1 MNDVTVVTS
10 VTYPSPESLAL
21 VADVQYHE
29 PYLSAALNR
38 KFRGIV
44 DPGFYAGFFPKPG
57 GGMNLLITSVDGDKT
72 AGAASVNIGEFY
84 QVTIQQRKDISLA
97 LSAGKKYA
105 IVLKGRYLL
114 GEDSYQVNTASH
126 IHAAEFVARTYTD
139 SYQLG
144 DGELLVCTVNIPAG
158 VSAITK
164 EMIDVSDR
172 IDLTIGI
179 EISDSVTSTRSDVAA
194 SSLAVKKAYDLAKSK
209 YTAQDA
215 STTQKGLVQLS
226 SATNS
231 DSETM
236 AATPKAVKSVKELAD
251 TKAPIE
257 SPSLT
262 GTPTAPTAAQGTNS
276 TQIANT
282 AFVKAAITA
291 LINGAPGTLDT
302 LKEIAA
308 AINND
313 PNFSTTINNALAL
326 KAPLASPA
334 LTGIPTAPTAAQGT
348 NNTQIA
354 TTAYVRAAISALV
367 GSSPEALDTLNELAA
382 ALGNDPNF
390 ATTMT
395 NALAGKQPL
404 DATLTA
410 LAGLATGANKLP
422 YFTGTDTVS
431 QTDLT
436 SVGRD
441 ILAKTSTLA
450 VIQYLGLREIGT
462 SGEKIPLLST
472 ANTWSSQQTFKGKTA
487 FSAAATFS
495 AGIAG
500 AIDPEDIG
508 GQTVDLNN
516 LTIRSDVGAIKYYY
530 CPTSGGG
537 ANITN
542 KPDGVTGNFLLRV
555 ESTRKVSASDYA
567 NMQTLISNDTKR
579 IYVRFVVNGSWAA
592 WSQVVVSGWG
602 QDVSVKSL
610 SAVALSGSLTG
621 NASTA
626 TKLQTVR
633 TIGGVSFDGSANI
646 DLPGVNKT
654 GNQSTT
660 GNAATA
666 TKLQTAR
673 TIGGVSFD
681 GSANIDLPGVNKA
694 GNQSTTGNAATATK
708 LQTART
714 INGVMFD
721 GSANISIPTIT
732 SRGRVT
738 ALTGT
743 TQGAATG
750 LQMYEAYNNSY
761 PTTYGNV
768 LHMKGASAAG
778 EGELLIGWSGTSG
791 AHAPVFIRSRRDH
804 TDAAWSA
811 WAQVYTSRDSIPGV
825 NATGNQN
832 TTGNAATATKLQTAR
847 TIGGVSFDGTAN
859 INLPGVNVAGNQ
871 NTSGNAATA
880 TKLQTARTINGVSFD
895 GSKNIELTP
904 RSIGTINSTTMSFSG
919 GAGWFKLA
927 TVTMPQSSSVV
938 YISLIGG
945 SGYNVNSPM
954 QAGISELVLRAGN
967 GSPKGLT
974 GALWRRTSVG
984 FTNFAWVNTS
994 GDTYDVYVEIGNH
1007 ATRVNIQWDYT
1018 SNASVTIH
1026 TSPSYTANKPTGLTD
1041 GTVYVIYSSHI
1052 KPTATD
1058 VGALP
1063 ITGGN
1068 LNGGL
1073 TATGE
1078 IISKSAN
1085 GLRIAYGNYGFF
1097 IRNDGSNTFFMLTD
1111 SGNSLGTYN
1120 NLRPLI
1126 INNANG
1132 TVTIGNGLNV
1142 TGGINGS
1149 LNGNAATATK
1159 LQTARTIGGVSFD
1172 GSANIDLP
1180 GVNKAGNQSTTGNA
1194 ATATKLQ
1201 TARTIG
1207 GVSFDGSAN
1216 IDLPGVNKTGNQST
1230 TGNAATATKLQTA
1243 RTIGGVSFDGSANI
1257 DLPGV
1262 NKAGNQSTTGN
1273 AATAT
1278 KLQTARTI
1286 NGVKFDGSAN
1296 ITLTAANLGLS
1307 DSSGYVGRLVNT
1319 QVFTSSGTYTP
1330 TPGTK
1335 RIRVTITGGGGGGGG
1350 CKAISNNETF
1360 FGAGG
1365 GAGGTIVSIMTPT
1378 QNSYPVTIGAGGAG
1392 GVSATNGT
1400 SGGNSVF
1407 ASLIA
1412 PGGAGGGK
1420 VGVTNTN
1427 GGNGG
1432 VPSTGDIRITGGHGG
1447 DGQSG
1452 NIGVSGEGG
1461 TSHWGGGGRAGAGG
1475 GVSGKAYGSGGGGA
1489 YDAGYSG
1496 TSMTGGKGAAGICII
1511 EEFA

>member
-172 IDLTIGI
+172 IDLAIGI

-282 AFVKAAITA
+282 AFVKAAVTA

-500 AIDPEDIG
+500 AIEPEAIDGRAI
-508 GQTVDLNN
+508 DLNDLIIAN
-516 LTIRSDVGAIKYYY
+516 TEAGSVKYYQ
-530 CPTSGGG
+530 CKTVAGG

-542 KPDGVTGNFLLRV
+542 KPDGVSGNFLVRV
-555 ESTRKVSASDYA
+555 ESIRKTTGSDYA
-567 NMQTLISNDTKR
+567 NMQTLINSDTKR
-579 IYVRFVVNGSWAA
+579 IYVRFVVNGNWTA

-621 NASTA
+621 NAS
-626 TKLQTVR
+626 
-633 TIGGVSFDGSANI
+633 
-646 DLPGVNKT
+646 
-654 GNQSTT
+654 
-660 GNAATA
+660 TA

-708 LQTART
+708 LQTVRTIGGVSFDGSANIDLPGVNKAGNQSTTGNAATATKLQTART
-714 INGVMFD
+714 INGVKFD

-738 ALTGT
+738 ALTDT

-761 PTTYGNV
+761 PTAYGNV

-880 TKLQTARTINGVSFD
+880 TKLQTARTINGVLFD

-919 GAGWFKLA
+919 GTGWFKLA

-967 GSPKGLT
+967 GNPKGLT

-994 GDTYDVYVEIGNH
+994 GDTYDVYVEIGNYT
-1007 ATRVNIQWDYT
+1007 TRVNIQWDYT

-1097 IRNDGSNTFFMLTD
+1097 IRNDGSNTYFMLTN

-1159 LQTARTIGGVSFD
+1159 LQTV
-1172 GSANIDLP
+1172 
-1180 GVNKAGNQSTTGNA
+1180 
-1194 ATATKLQ
+1194 
-1201 TARTIG
+1201 RTIG

-1319 QVFTSSGTYTP
+1319 RVFTSSGTYTP

-1350 CKAISNNETF
+1350 CQATSNNETF

-1365 GAGGTIVSIMTPT
+1365 GAGGTIISIMTPT
-1378 QNSYPVTIGAGGAG
+1378 QNSYPVTIGAGGGG
-1392 GVSATNGT
+1392 GVGATNGLK
-1400 SGGNSVF
+1400 GGDSSFGTV
-1407 ASLIA
+1407 IA
-1412 PGGAGGGK
+1412 PGGEGGGK

-1432 VPSTGDIRITGGHGG
+1432 APNTGDVRIIGGHGG

-1452 NIGVSGEGG
+1452 NISVSGEGG
-1461 TSHWGGGGRAGAGG
+1461 SSFWGGGGRAGAGG
-1475 GVSGKAYGSGGGGA
+1475 GVIGRAYGSGGGGA